1 MNLLVGGLNL
11 PFESPPHELT
21 QLSSALAAVDRG
33 CAMVQFGLHAHSTGF
48 ILWKVTYCT
57 QFCTPPA
64 APADTLG
71 SIKRVSAYD
80 TLEFTAAE
88 AMMEATF
95 PSQYYI
101 LRELL
106 AEKYYFKT
114 DYSGFVGNYFK
125 TCIFCLK

>member
-1 MNLLVGGLNL
+1 MNLLVTGLNL

-48 ILWKVTYCT
+48 ILLKITYCT
-57 QFCTPPA
+57 HFCTPPA

-80 TLEFTAAE
+80 TLEFTIAE
-88 AMMEATF
+88 AMMEANF
-95 PSQYYI
+95 PSQKYI

-106 AEKYYFKT
+106 ADNTNLKLSIRDSQKT
-114 DYSGFVGNYFK
+114 N
-125 TCIFCLK
+125 LK

>member
-1 MNLLVGGLNL
+1 MNLLVTGLNL

-48 ILWKVTYCT
+48 ILLKITYCT
-57 QFCTPPA
+57 HFCTPPA

-80 TLEFTAAE
+80 TLEFTIAE
-88 AMMEATF
+88 AMMEANF
-95 PSQYYI
+95 PSQKYI
-101 LRELL
+101 WRELL
-106 AEKYYFKT
+106 ADNTNLKLTIRDSQKT
-114 DYSGFVGNYFK
+114 N
-125 TCIFCLK
+125 LK

>member
-1 MNLLVGGLNL
+1 MNLLVTGLNL

-48 ILWKVTYCT
+48 ILLKITYCT
-57 QFCTPPA
+57 HFCTPPA

-80 TLEFTAAE
+80 TLEFTIAE
-88 AMMEATF
+88 AMMEANF
-95 PSQYYI
+95 PSQKYI

-106 AEKYYFKT
+106 ADNTNLKLTIRDSRKT
-114 DYSGFVGNYFK
+114 N
-125 TCIFCLK
+125 LK

>member
-1 MNLLVGGLNL
+1 MNLLVTGLNM

-48 ILWKVTYCT
+48 ILLKVTFCT
-57 QFCTPPA
+57 HFCTPPA

-80 TLEFTAAE
+80 TLEFTVAE

-114 DYSGFVGNYFK
+114 DYSGSVENYFK
-125 TCIFCLK
+125 T

>member
-1 MNLLVGGLNL
+1 MNLLVTGLNL

-48 ILWKVTYCT
+48 ILSKLTYCT
-57 QFCTPPA
+57 HFCTPPA

-80 TLEFTAAE
+80 TLEFTPAE
-88 AMMEATF
+88 AMMEANF
-95 PSQYYI
+95 PSQKYI
-101 LRELL
+101 WREPL
-106 AEKYYFKT
+106 ADNTNLKLTIRDSRKT
-114 DYSGFVGNYFK
+114 N
-125 TCIFCLK
+125 LK

>member
-21 QLSSALAAVDRG
+21 QLSYALAAVDGG
-33 CAMVQFGLHAHSTGF
+33 CAMAQFGLHAHSTGF
-48 ILWKVTYCT
+48 ILSKVTYCT
-57 QFCTPPA
+57 HFCTPPA

-80 TLEFTAAE
+80 TLEFTVAE
-88 AMMEATF
+88 AIIEATF

-101 LRELL
+101 WRELL
-106 AEKYYFKT
+106 AENTILKLTIRDSWVTILKHVF
-114 DYSGFVGNYFK
+114 FV
-125 TCIFCLK
+125 

>member
-48 ILWKVTYCT
+48 ILLKVTYCT
-57 QFCTPPA
+57 HFCTPPA

-71 SIKRVSAYD
+71 SIKRVSTYD
-80 TLEFTAAE
+80 TLEFTIAE
-88 AMMEATF
+88 AMMEANF
-95 PSQYYI
+95 PSQKYI
-101 LRELL
+101 WRELL
-106 AEKYYFKT
+106 ADNT
-114 DYSGFVGNYFK
+114 N
-125 TCIFCLK
+125 LKLTIRDSQETNLK

>member
-21 QLSSALAAVDRG
+21 QLSYALAAVDRG

-48 ILWKVTYCT
+48 ILLNVTYCT
-57 QFCTPPA
+57 HFCTPPA
-64 APADTLG
+64 APADPLG

-80 TLEFTAAE
+80 TLEFTIAE

-95 PSQYYI
+95 PYQ
-101 LRELL
+101 
-106 AEKYYFKT
+106 
-114 DYSGFVGNYFK
+114 
-125 TCIFCLK
+125 

>member
-21 QLSSALAAVDRG
+21 QLSYALAAVDRG

-48 ILWKVTYCT
+48 ILLKITCST
-57 QFCTPPA
+57 NFCTPPA

-71 SIKRVSAYD
+71 SIKTVSAYN

-101 LRELL
+101 WRELI
-106 AEKYYFKT
+106 AENT
-114 DYSGFVGNYFK
+114 N
-125 TCIFCLK
+125 LKLTTRDS

>member
-1 MNLLVGGLNL
+1 MNL

-48 ILWKVTYCT
+48 ILLKVTYCT
-57 QFCTPPA
+57 HFCNPPA

-71 SIKRVSAYD
+71 GIKRVSAYD
-80 TLEFTAAE
+80 TLGFTVAE

-95 PSQYYI
+95 PCQYYI
-101 LRELL
+101 WRELV
-106 AEKYYFKT
+106 AENTNLKLTIRDSWVTILKHDF
-114 DYSGFVGNYFK
+114 FV
-125 TCIFCLK
+125 

>member
-1 MNLLVGGLNL
+1 MNLLVTGLNL

-48 ILWKVTYCT
+48 ILLKITYCT
-57 QFCTPPA
+57 HFCTPPEA
-64 APADTLG
+64 LADTLG

-80 TLEFTAAE
+80 TLEFTPAE

-95 PSQYYI
+95 SSHYYI

-114 DYSGFVGNYFK
+114 DYSGSVENYFK
-125 TCIFCLK
+125 T

>member
-1 MNLLVGGLNL
+1 MNLLVTGLNL

-21 QLSSALAAVDRG
+21 QLSSALAAVDG
-33 CAMVQFGLHAHSTGF
+33 GFAMVHFGLYAHSTGF
-48 ILWKVTYCT
+48 ILLNGTYCT
-57 QFCTPPA
+57 HFCTPPA
-64 APADTLG
+64 APAYTPG

-101 LRELL
+101 WRELL
-106 AEKYYFKT
+106 AENTILKRTIRDSWVTILKHVF
-114 DYSGFVGNYFK
+114 FV
-125 TCIFCLK
+125 